1 MKPLQ
6 LTMSA
11 FGPYAGECTIDFTR
25 FGSGGLFLITGDTGA
40 GKTTIF
46 DGISYALF
54 GESSGE
60 NRGGDSLRSDFADD
74 RADCFVRLVFTHRGK
89 EYAVTRRP
97 ECLRPKLRGE
107 GVTRQPASAEL
118 ILPEGAPV
126 TKTQEVTRCVEE
138 ILRINYKQFKQ
149 LCMLAQGEF
158 LRLLLAGSDERAD
171 IFRKIFDTGLYRDLQ
186 RDLAEQERQLS
197 GQLTT
202 VRQHAV
208 DNCRRIQAPTDSLL
222 AQCAQRVYTDADG
235 IFAVEELC
243 GLLEQD
249 IGGQMQALQSME
261 EAMSRTD
268 ALRQEAAV
276 QLSHARE
283 WEEKRRQLMMRQE
296 EHKQLQSQAAAIGK
310 SRRRL
315 SAADRAEEA
324 SPKWMLLQATR
335 NRILQQK
342 EAKESLAE
350 AAQQQTKERVQ
361 AEKAWHEWE
370 ERRPQQQSCQEELQR
385 LERLLPRY
393 RQLAE
398 HRAALQQAADGLES
412 VQEEIDDLRKE
423 EADAAQT
430 LAALEAEEQTL
441 TDAPDALQH
450 AQDEQ
455 RTYEAAVEAAQAL
468 LRLQEQ
474 RQEKQRLAEKAR
486 EDFTRAEKAWAAAQA
501 RYNKQE
507 TAFFRSRAGV
517 LAQALQ
523 EGIPCPVCGSLEHPH
538 PAQMPSCAPSGEEL
552 EAMKEE
558 TTQLNAAYHSA
569 AAQAESARM
578 AAEEASKELEACCK
592 AQKLPSDRESLEE
605 HLRRVQLESDR
616 AREHVSACR
625 IRCERARI
633 VGAEAVEQRSRL
645 RALEEQRLKTEEQ
658 RTGWLARQAASQAS
672 IHGILDGLPSPLP
685 EEAAARRRAEELKQF
700 TEVFAGQLEASR
712 SLTEQRRA
720 EEARIQGRLRAVA
733 DELAGLEKQQAA
745 QAHDFAET
753 AASLGFGSGE
763 EALHARLPAE
773 QRKALRAEIEEYDG
787 RLRRLEDEINRL
799 RAETAAVPPDPVPLE
814 QRRKELEQQAAAL
827 REESA
832 VCRSGLEG
840 NRRVLAELRDKLCES
855 QTLEKAYLGVRELAD
870 AANGRLRGRKKIQF
884 EAYVQ
889 AAFFDHILRQANKR
903 LSVMT
908 YGRFSLIR
916 NDFQENLNDRGLGLG
931 VMDQYTGK
939 PRPVKTLSGGE
950 SFKAALSLALGLSDV
965 VQSRS
970 GGVSIDTMFVDE
982 GFGSLDAESLD
993 AAVQALQTLAG
1004 SDRLVGIISHVDE
1017 LKERIDRKIVV
1028 AKTPRG
1034 SRAAVEC

>member
-40 GKTTIF
+40 GKTTVF

-60 NRGGDSLRSDFADD
+60 NRGGDSLRSDFADV

-89 EYAVTRRP
+89 EYTVTRRP
-97 ECLRPKLRGE
+97 EYLRPKLRGE

-138 ILRINYKQFKQ
+138 ILRINYRQFKQ

-186 RDLAEQERQLS
+186 RDLAEQEKQLS
-197 GQLTT
+197 GQLAA
-202 VRQHAV
+202 VRQHAA
-208 DNCRRIQAPTDSLL
+208 DNSRRIQAPAGSPL
-222 AQCAQRVYTDADG
+222 AQCAQQVYADADG

-243 GLLEQD
+243 DLLEQD
-249 IGGQMQALQSME
+249 ISGQMQALRAMD
-261 EAMSRTD
+261 EALSRTD
-268 ALRQEAAV
+268 VLRQETAV
-276 QLSHARE
+276 QLYHVRE
-283 WEEKRRQLMMRQE
+283 WEEKRRQLKMRRE
-296 EHKQLQSQAAAIGK
+296 ERKQLQSQAAAIEK
-310 SRRRL
+310 SRARL

-324 SPKWMLLQATR
+324 SPKWMLLEATR
-335 NRILQQK
+335 NRIVQQNEVQ
-342 EAKESLAE
+342 EALIQAVRQQAE
-350 AAQQQTKERVQ
+350 ACEQ
-361 AEKAWHEWE
+361 AERIWREWE
-370 ERRPQQQSCQEELQR
+370 ERLPQQKAYQEELQR
-385 LERLLPRY
+385 LELLLPKY
-393 RQLAE
+393 RQLAAYRE
-398 HRAALQQAADGLES
+398 ALRQAADGLEAAQAES
-412 VQEEIDDLRKE
+412 DTLRKE
-423 EADAAQT
+423 AADAARM
-430 LAALEAEEQTL
+430 LSALEEEEQTL

-455 RTYEAAVEAAQAL
+455 RACEAAVEAAQAL
-468 LRLQEQ
+468 LLLEDQ
-474 RQEKQRLAEKAR
+474 RREKQRLAGKAR
-486 EDFTRAEKAWAAAQA
+486 EDFMRAEKVWASAQT
-501 RYNKQE
+501 RYNEQE
-507 TAFFRSRAGV
+507 TAYFRSRAGV
-517 LAQALQ
+517 LAQALR
-523 EGIPCPVCGSLEHPH
+523 EGSPCPVCGSLEHPQ
-538 PAQMPSCAPSGEEL
+538 PAQAPACTPSGDEL
-552 EAMKEE
+552 EALREE
-558 TTQLNAAYHSA
+558 TARLNAAYHGA
-569 AAQAESARM
+569 AAQAESTHM
-578 AAEEASKELEACCK
+578 AEKEASGALETRCEAL
-592 AQKLPSDRESLEE
+592 QLPPDRESLEE
-605 HLRRVQLESDR
+605 HLRRMRLEWER
-616 AREHVSACR
+616 VREHVSACR
-625 IRCERARI
+625 TRCERARMLSGE
-633 VGAEAVEQRSRL
+633 VAEKRSRL
-645 RALEEQRLKTEEQ
+645 RELEERRLKVEER
-658 RTGWLARQAASQAS
+658 RTQWLSRQAVSQAS
-672 IHGILDGLPSPLP
+672 VRGILEGLPSALP
-685 EEAAARRRAEELKQF
+685 DEEEARKRAEELKRLIDS
-700 TEVFAGQLEASR
+700 FAEQLEKAR
-712 SLTEQRRA
+712 SLTEQRHA

-733 DELAGLEKQQAA
+733 DELAGLEEQQAA
-745 QAHDFAET
+745 QAREFAE
-753 AASLGFGSGE
+753 AAVSLGFGSGE
-763 EALHARLPAE
+763 EAVCARLPVQ
-773 QRKALRAEIEEYDG
+773 QRKALREEIEEYDD
-787 RLRRLEDEINRL
+787 RLRRLEDEMNRL
-799 RAETAAVPPDPVPLE
+799 KTETEAVPPDPAPLE
-814 QRRKELEQQAAAL
+814 QQRRDLEQQAAAL

-832 VCRSGLEG
+832 ACRSGLEG
-840 NRRVLAELRDKLCES
+840 NRRVLGELRDKLRES
-855 QTLEKAYLGVRELAD
+855 QALEKVYLGVRELAE

-889 AAFFDHILRQANKR
+889 ASFFDQILRQANKR

-908 YGRFSLIR
+908 HGRFSLIR
-916 NDFQENLNDRGLGLG
+916 NDFQDNLNDRGLGLG

-1004 SDRLVGIISHVDE
+1004 SNRLVGIISHVDE

-1028 AKTPRG
+1028 TKTPRG